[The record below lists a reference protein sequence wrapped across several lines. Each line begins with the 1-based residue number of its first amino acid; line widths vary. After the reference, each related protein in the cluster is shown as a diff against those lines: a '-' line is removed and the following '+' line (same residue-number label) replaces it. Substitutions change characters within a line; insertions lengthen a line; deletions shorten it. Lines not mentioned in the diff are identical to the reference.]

1 MASLKKKIEGFV
13 HLKQLEHKTWQGL
26 KAFKLKALPEVFAK
40 SWPTTLKFRVPIV
53 HGPDSTM

>member
-13 HLKQLEHKTWQGL
+13 HLKRL